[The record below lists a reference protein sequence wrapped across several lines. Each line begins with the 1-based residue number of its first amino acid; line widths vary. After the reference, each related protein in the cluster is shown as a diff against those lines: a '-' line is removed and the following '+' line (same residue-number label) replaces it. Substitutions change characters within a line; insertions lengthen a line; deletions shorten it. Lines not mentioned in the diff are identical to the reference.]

1 MFNSGL
7 TFIHVYRYTDQL
19 ILHVVLMKI
28 NTRMYNSIHYYL
40 VLFIDVWQINYY
52 ISRRMFVRDMATC
65 GYC

>member
-7 TFIHVYRYTDQL
+7 TFIYNNYTDQL
-19 ILHVVLMKI
+19 TLHVVLMKN

-52 ISRRMFVRDMATC
+52 ISRRMFVRNMYTFSD
-65 GYC
+65 